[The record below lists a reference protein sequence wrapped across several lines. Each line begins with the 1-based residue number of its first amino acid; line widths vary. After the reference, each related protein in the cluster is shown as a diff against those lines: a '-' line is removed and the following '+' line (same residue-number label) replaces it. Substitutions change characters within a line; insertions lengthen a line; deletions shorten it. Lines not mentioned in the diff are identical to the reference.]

1 MLHFQISQKCLTLCL
16 CVIVSMSILNI
27 TVRNN
32 IKKKKSRLSFVLSK
46 FIIFMLQHVH
56 CPLGKIICWNLPCNT
71 LTAPVGETR
80 HLKSTKNNVK
90 VSVLEFLY
98 SYENVQNPMMNT
110 VTFKDES
117 LF

>member
-1 MLHFQISQKCLTLCL
+1 
-16 CVIVSMSILNI
+16 MSILNI

-46 FIIFMLQHVH
+46 FIIFMLQHGH
-56 CPLGKIICWNLPCNT
+56 CPLGKIICWNLPRNT

-80 HLKSTKNNVK
+80 HLISTKNSVK